1 MIMDIQ
7 AEKLNLIDW
16 LAQVNSTAI
25 VNQIKTIRD
34 KEDVWWDG
42 LTDEQK
48 EDLEAGLTD
57 LDSGKKKELNKVLS
71 KYK

>member
-1 MIMDIQ
+1 MDIQ